1 MDVRICPELLDFQDF
16 LRISVERLVVD
27 RAGFEPAYAL
37 AGRFTVCC
45 H

>member
-1 MDVRICPELLDFQDF
+1 VR
-16 LRISVERLVVD
+16 RMVEG
-27 RAGFEPAYAL
+27 AGFEPAYAR